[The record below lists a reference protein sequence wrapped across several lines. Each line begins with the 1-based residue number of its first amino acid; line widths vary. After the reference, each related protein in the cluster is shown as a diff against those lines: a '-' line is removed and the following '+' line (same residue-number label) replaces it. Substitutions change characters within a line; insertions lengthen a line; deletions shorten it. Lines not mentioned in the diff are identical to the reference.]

1 MYYPQVMNNGN
12 TRTMID
18 TWLGYNHNYKIQ
30 RGEFYDLENMTSDN
44 YPLLTPRAIRPRL
57 AEGHIRGIIITDNHL
72 TYLDGTD
79 LHYGTKVI
87 DMSEVLEDNSAWQN
101 MYRFGAYLVLH
112 PACVYVNL
120 YDNSVGTMRT
130 KLTMEPGTTVTY
142 TISDS
147 EGNSFENI
155 TASDEPP
162 TDAKTGDRWLKTK
175 AGEEGLYM
183 WSTDHWEPVPT
194 CYIRID
200 VPGLKLE
207 SEFKEGD
214 IVMMN
219 SLIEDL
225 NAGSQIQCMTDDSFV
240 VIGLMDSVQKTSE
253 SSEEWQFYVER
264 KIPDMDYVCCDKNRM
279 WGCYYGYVNGEMVNE
294 IYASELGDFK
304 NWYTYQGLASDSYA
318 VTVGV
323 PEEWTGCISYQGY
336 PTFFKE
342 NAIIRVFG
350 NMPSNYQVNQIN
362 ARGVQLG
369 SSKSLAIV
377 DEYLVYKS
385 ASDIC
390 VFDGS
395 SPRTISEPLGR
406 QTPYYDAVAGGCLNK
421 YLVSLQNIKGAR
433 RFFVYDF
440 KTGIWMKESKLDV
453 LQFTNTENGQIY
465 AATESDIY
473 GLGNTENMA
482 FVDQLVTEEWV
493 NWYCETGEMGFE
505 YPDYKYVDRITIRAY
520 IPHTSEL
527 RVSISYDDNPYQEV
541 GLLRGDSDIKSQ
553 SLGFAPFRCDH
564 FKIKME
570 GHGAVV
576 IYTMAIT
583 LDTESEEDGY

>member
-1 MYYPQVMNNGN
+1 
-12 TRTMID
+12 
-18 TWLGYNHNYKIQ
+18 
-30 RGEFYDLENMTSDN
+30 
-44 YPLLTPRAIRPRL
+44 
-57 AEGHIRGIIITDNHL
+57 
-72 TYLDGTD
+72 
-79 LHYGTKVI
+79 
-87 DMSEVLEDNSAWQN
+87 
-101 MYRFGAYLVLH
+101 
-112 PACVYVNL
+112 
-120 YDNSVGTMRT
+120 
-130 KLTMEPGTTVTY
+130 
-142 TISDS
+142 
-147 EGNSFENI
+147 
-155 TASDEPP
+155 
-162 TDAKTGDRWLKTK
+162 
-175 AGEEGLYM
+175 
-183 WSTDHWEPVPT
+183 
-194 CYIRID
+194 
-200 VPGLKLE
+200 
-207 SEFKEGD
+207 
-214 IVMMN
+214 
-219 SLIEDL
+219 
-225 NAGSQIQCMTDDSFV
+225 
-240 VIGLMDSVQKTSE
+240 
-253 SSEEWQFYVER
+253 
-264 KIPDMDYVCCDKNRM
+264 M
-279 WGCYYGYVNGEMVNE
+279 WGCYYGYVDGKMVNE

-342 NAIIRVFG
+342 NAIIRIFG
-350 NMPSNYQVNQIN
+350 SMPSQYQVNQIN

-406 QTPYYDAVAGGCLNK
+406 QTPYYDAVGGGCLNK
-421 YLVSLQNIKGAR
+421 YLVSLQNVKGAR

-465 AATESDIY
+465 AATETDIY

-482 FVDQLVTEEWV
+482 FTNQLVTEEWV
-493 NWYCETGEMGFE
+493 NWFAETGEMGYE

-527 RVSISYDDNPYQEV
+527 KVSISYDDSPYQEV
-541 GLLRGDSDIKSQ
+541 GVLRGDSDIRTQ

-564 FKIKME
+564 YKIKFE
-570 GHGAVV
+570 GHGDVV
-576 IYTMAIT
+576 IYTMTVT